1 LIDIEID
8 IDNTKRDCVRVK
20 SDSLE
25 WAAAVTSLLRR
36 LYELPTWKPI
46 VAERLAEHIA
56 AVSVS
61 GNFLVFH
68 KKIS

>member
-1 LIDIEID
+1 M
-8 IDNTKRDCVRVK
+8 R

-36 LYELPTWKPI
+36 LYEVPTWKPI

-56 AVSVS
+56 AVTVSKTSV
-61 GNFLVFH
+61 LCEKHDLLPV
-68 KKIS
+68 KKLQLTVW